1 MEAALPTVGS
11 RHAQPG
17 NHGTSLSDPA
27 AALANE
33 SSHMVEHLY
42 QVPPDGSDAL
52 LAQTCSAFF
61 NMSAGGADRGRLDR
75 GTGKSRASLL
85 FASEW
90 VRVHPRSRRWPR
102 SSRTRR
108 PVSATFTSGG
118 HEELSR
124 TSNGK

>member
-1 MEAALPTVGS
+1 MGVKGKWPSADSAADSAVLGRQGSMEAALPTVGS

-52 LAQTCSAFF
+52 LAQTCSASWRHERELCRRHGMTFGTQKLR
-61 NMSAGGADRGRLDR
+61 AGGR
-75 GTGKSRASLL
+75 K
-85 FASEW
+85 
-90 VRVHPRSRRWPR
+90 
-102 SSRTRR
+102 
-108 PVSATFTSGG
+108 TS
-118 HEELSR
+118 
-124 TSNGK
+124 

>member
-61 NMSAGGADRGRLDR
+61 NSSDGSPTDEGWTAGPGSRARACSLRRNGCGWTLGRVDGQGALRLDAR
-75 GTGKSRASLL
+75 
-85 FASEW
+85 
-90 VRVHPRSRRWPR
+90 
-102 SSRTRR
+102 
-108 PVSATFTSGG
+108 
-118 HEELSR
+118 
-124 TSNGK
+124 